1 MKKKTYIL
9 LNLFILIF
17 ICISIVFFGRHLIV
31 EKEKELLH
39 EKYKAISQNIKNKT
53 NSLIQTKKNATL
65 AIALV
70 LSENEA
76 IKDILLDNEN
86 NTYDLKKLSEKIRI
100 YTDYKNVWF
109 QLITNE
115 GISVYRS
122 WTNNKNDKI

>member
-1 MKKKTYIL
+1 M
-9 LNLFILIF
+9 
-17 ICISIVFFGRHLIV
+17 
-31 EKEKELLH
+31 
-39 EKYKAISQNIKNKT
+39 
-53 NSLIQTKKNATL
+53 

-122 WTNNKNDKI
+122 WTNNKNDKIKNYRLDLTTLLANPIIVQLV

>member
-31 EKEKELLH
+31 EKEKELIH

-86 NTYDLKKLSEKIRI
+86 NTCELINLSEKI
-100 YTDYKNVWF
+100 KSGF
-109 QLITNE
+109 
-115 GISVYRS
+115 SS
-122 WTNNKNDKI
+122 